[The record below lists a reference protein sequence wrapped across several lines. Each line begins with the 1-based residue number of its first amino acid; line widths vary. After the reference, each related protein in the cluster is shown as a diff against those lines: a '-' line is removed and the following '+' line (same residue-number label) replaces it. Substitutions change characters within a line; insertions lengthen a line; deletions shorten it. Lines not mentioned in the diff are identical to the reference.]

1 MVQSP
6 SAGPS
11 SLCLTPAH
19 RYPLGVSAF
28 LFKTEPSE
36 FSFADLKR
44 EKRARWDGVSN
55 ALALIHLRSVK
66 QGDTVVLYHTGAEK
80 SAVGVAIAVSD
91 PYPDPKLSD
100 PKRVVVD
107 LKPDRAFPTPV
118 SLATFK
124 TDATLRTVELVRLS
138 RLSVMPLTAAHLKR
152 LFQLAGLPKS

>member
-1 MVQSP
+1 M
-6 SAGPS
+6 A
-11 SLCLTPAH
+11 
-19 RYPLGVSAF
+19 AF

-36 FSFADLKR
+36 FAFSDLERRKP
-44 EKRARWDGVSN
+44 AVWDGVSN

-66 QGDTVVLYHTGAEK
+66 KGDGVVIYHTGAEK
-80 SAVGVAIAVSD
+80 SAVGLAVAASD
-91 PYPDPKLSD
+91 PYPDPKLGD

-107 LKPDRAFPTPV
+107 LKLDRAFPAPV

-124 TDATLRTVELVRLS
+124 TDSTLRTVELVRLS